1 MYFSKFTVLLLLL
14 GKGELWGP
22 CYASDMK
29 RMLQKW
35 CMQFFTTCSCH
46 GQGETICCGQTIQVL
61 DFLLWEKFFTHTL
74 KMIR

>member
-14 GKGELWGP
+14 SKGEPWGP
-22 CYASDMK
+22 CYASEMK

-35 CMQFFTTCSCH
+35 SMQFFTTCSCE
-46 GQGETICCGQTIQVL
+46 GQGQTICCKQTMQVL
-61 DFLLWEKFFTHTL
+61 DFILLELFTHTL